1 VAVGFI
7 SLVAGVI
14 LVRLGLLLCYQLLG
28 TTRPL
33 RGESTGR
40 AARSPLSTSAR
51 AVAVK
56 HGGSGGMHGLQGGQ
70 HALRLTNDTP
80 FGQRAFQVVQR
91 AIQAGG
97 RLGHRPCYVSVPA
110 RDADSDEDGS
120 WASEHGP
127 EVTATAASSYAMH
140 VGRSPPGKR
149 ATPRSHGDQPR
160 KVQQHGGK
168 IQHLAAVAEQQQQ
181 AGQVHDMGNKS
192 EAPTSSSRGLSGE
205 APPPLE
211 SSRVKSGGDVGK
223 SEAPTSSSRGLSGGA
238 QKVAAPRGGD
248 PPPLKSSRVK
258 SGGQQQLVASED
270 AAQRSTDG
278 DTEQGDGAVYFRS
291 VPVKFL
297 WAGQHTT
304 VTFTGRVPTV
314 QALAVEL
321 ARLGSSRLGCELKAS
336 EMKIESKQRDRMT
349 GVTLRE
355 AVLPSTDLAGIRL
368 AEALL
373 ISSW

>member
-1 VAVGFI
+1 MELISRSISGGRGDQGGPGGGDSQDGVHVDGVHVDGVHVDGVHAGIRGGGGGGRSVAVGFI

-56 HGGSGGMHGLQGGQ
+56 HGGGGGMHGLQGGQ

-127 EVTATAASSYAMH
+127 EVTATAASSYATH

-149 ATPRSHGDQPR
+149 AAPHSHGIYIYVYIYIYIHIYIYR
-160 KVQQHGGK
+160 
-168 IQHLAAVAEQQQQ
+168 Q
-181 AGQVHDMGNKS
+181 ACNT
-192 EAPTSSSRGLSGE
+192 ALSRRS
-205 APPPLE
+205 
-211 SSRVKSGGDVGK
+211 
-223 SEAPTSSSRGLSGGA
+223 
-238 QKVAAPRGGD
+238 
-248 PPPLKSSRVK
+248 
-258 SGGQQQLVASED
+258 AS
-270 AAQRSTDG
+270 
-278 DTEQGDGAVYFRS
+278 
-291 VPVKFL
+291 
-297 WAGQHTT
+297 
-304 VTFTGRVPTV
+304 
-314 QALAVEL
+314 
-321 ARLGSSRLGCELKAS
+321 
-336 EMKIESKQRDRMT
+336 
-349 GVTLRE
+349 
-355 AVLPSTDLAGIRL
+355 
-368 AEALL
+368 
-373 ISSW
+373 